1 MPRAGGWMNNIKTVL
16 AFLLIASC
24 AIFLN
29 NALISWDAE
38 ISRELFLSIW
48 IACALLSFLYILG
61 VFKMTHDSPVESIG
75 IMRVLFAAFF
85 LTITVFL
92 VNGMFG
98 KSLGFLDSFVPISK
112 TADEVT
118 INKEYTNYEE
128 ALAAAKKEGLN
139 IFLDFT
145 GKHCKN
151 CKNMEA
157 TMFPRPAV
165 AAAMSKMIKVKLI
178 TDVPG
183 EEYEKNKQLEYE
195 MFNTVALPLYAIVSP
210 DGKVI
215 ATTAYTSSETE
226 FVEFLKK
233 GIKK

>member
-1 MPRAGGWMNNIKTVL
+1 
-16 AFLLIASC
+16 
-24 AIFLN
+24 
-29 NALISWDAE
+29 
-38 ISRELFLSIW
+38 
-48 IACALLSFLYILG
+48 
-61 VFKMTHDSPVESIG
+61 
-75 IMRVLFAAFF
+75 
-85 LTITVFL
+85 
-92 VNGMFG
+92 
-98 KSLGFLDSFVPISK
+98 
-112 TADEVT
+112 
-118 INKEYTNYEE
+118 
-128 ALAAAKKEGLN
+128 
-139 IFLDFT
+139 
-145 GKHCKN
+145 
-151 CKNMEA
+151 MEA